1 MALTDL
7 PDSYLADFGVDC
19 VAGSVT
25 GKGILDMP
33 GQVLAG
39 NMVISTD
46 FMLTAKAADFGDL
59 LYDSEITVNGVAYV
73 VRENRLIDDGLFCEI
88 SLQRS
93 VATTMSTAATA
104 INAGDSDDSVDDL
117 ANAQLDPEVDGGSA
131 SSSYLDG
138 NTIDGGSA

>member
-7 PDSYLADFGVDC
+7 LDSYLADFGVDC

-46 FMLTAKAADFGDL
+46 FMLTAKASDFGDL
-59 LYDSEITVNGVAYV
+59 LYDSEISVNGVAYV
-73 VRENRLIDDGLFCEI
+73 VRETRLIDDGLFCEI

-93 VATTMSTAATA
+93 VATSVTTASTALD
-104 INAGDSDDSVDDL
+104 AGDSDDIVDDL
-117 ANAQLDPEVDGGSA
+117 ANDQLDPELDGGA
-131 SSSYLDG
+131 AGSSYLDG
-138 NTIDGGSA
+138 NTVDGGAA

>member
-19 VAGSVT
+19 VAGSIT

-39 NMVISTD
+39 NMVLSTD
-46 FMLTAKAADFGDL
+46 FTLTAKAADFGDL

-73 VRENRLIDDGLFCEI
+73 VRETRLIDDGLFCEI

-104 INAGDSDDSVDDL
+104 IDAGDSDDSVDDL

-138 NTIDGGSA
+138 NTIDGGAA

>member
-39 NMVISTD
+39 DMVLSTD
-46 FMLTAKAADFGDL
+46 FTLTAKAADFGDL
-59 LYDSEITVNGVAYV
+59 LYDSEISVNGVAYV
-73 VRENRLIDDGLFCEI
+73 VRETRLIDDGLFCEI

-93 VATTMSTAATA
+93 VAIGVTTASTALD
-104 INAGDSDDSVDDL
+104 AGDSDDTVDDL
-117 ANAQLDPEVDGGSA
+117 ANEQLDPELDGGA
-131 SSSYLDG
+131 AGSSYLDG
-138 NTIDGGSA
+138 NTIDGGAA

>member
-59 LYDSEITVNGVAYV
+59 LYDSEINVNGVAYV

-104 INAGDSDDSVDDL
+104 IDAGDSDDSVDDL
-117 ANAQLDPEVDGGSA
+117 GNAQLAPEVDGGSA

-138 NTIDGGSA
+138 NTIDGGAA

>member
-59 LYDSEITVNGVAYV
+59 IYGSEITVNGVAYV
-73 VRENRLIDDGLFCEI
+73 VRETRLVDDGLFCEI

-93 VATTMSTAATA
+93 VATSVTTATTA
-104 INAGDSDDSVDDL
+104 INAGDSDDTVDDL
-117 ANAQLDPEVDGGSA
+117 GNAQLDAGLNGGTA
-131 SSSYLDG
+131 STSYLDG
-138 NTIDGGSA
+138 NIVNGGSA

>member
-39 NMVISTD
+39 NMIISTD

-59 LYDSEITVNGVAYV
+59 LYDSEINVNGVAYV
-73 VRENRLIDDGLFCEI
+73 VRETRLIDDGLFCEI

-93 VATTMSTAATA
+93 VATAVTTASTALD
-104 INAGDSDDSVDDL
+104 AGDSDDTVDDL
-117 ANAQLDPEVDGGSA
+117 ANEQLDPELDGGA
-131 SSSYLDG
+131 AGSSYLDG
-138 NTIDGGSA
+138 NTIDGGAA

>member
-39 NMVISTD
+39 DMVLSTD
-46 FMLTAKAADFGDL
+46 FTLTAKAADFGNL
-59 LYDSEITVNGVAYV
+59 LYDSEISVNGVAYV
-73 VRENRLIDDGLFCEI
+73 VRETRLIDDGLFCEI

-93 VATTMSTAATA
+93 VATGVTTASTALD
-104 INAGDSDDSVDDL
+104 AGDSDDTVDDL
-117 ANAQLDPEVDGGSA
+117 ANEQLDPELDGGA
-131 SSSYLDG
+131 AGSSYLDG
-138 NTIDGGSA
+138 NTIDGGAA

>member
-25 GKGILDMP
+25 GKGIL

-39 NMVISTD
+39 NMIISTD

-59 LYDSEITVNGVAYV
+59 LYDSEINVNGVAYV
-73 VRENRLIDDGLFCEI
+73 VRETRLIDDGLFCEI

-93 VATTMSTAATA
+93 VATSVTTSSTALD
-104 INAGDSDDSVDDL
+104 AGDSDDTVDDL
-117 ANAQLDPEVDGGSA
+117 ANDQLDPELDGGTA
-131 SSSYLDG
+131 GSSYLDG
-138 NTIDGGSA
+138 NTIDGGAA

>member
-39 NMVISTD
+39 DMVLSTD
-46 FMLTAKAADFGDL
+46 FTLTAKAADFGDL
-59 LYDSEITVNGVAYV
+59 LYDSEISVNGVAYV
-73 VRENRLIDDGLFCEI
+73 VRETRLIDDGLFCEI

-93 VATTMSTAATA
+93 VATAVTTASTALD
-104 INAGDSDDSVDDL
+104 AGDSDDTVDDL
-117 ANAQLDPEVDGGSA
+117 ANDQLDPELDGGTA
-131 SSSYLDG
+131 GSSYLDG
-138 NTIDGGSA
+138 NTIDGGAA

>member
-39 NMVISTD
+39 DMVLSTD
-46 FMLTAKAADFGDL
+46 FTLTAKAADFGDL
-59 LYDSEITVNGVAYV
+59 LYDSEISVNGVAYV
-73 VRENRLIDDGLFCEI
+73 VRETRLIDDGLFCEI

-93 VATTMSTAATA
+93 VATGVTTASTALD
-104 INAGDSDDSVDDL
+104 AGDSDDTVDDL
-117 ANAQLDPEVDGGSA
+117 ANEQLDPELDGGTA
-131 SSSYLDG
+131 GSSYLDG
-138 NTIDGGSA
+138 NTIDGGAA

>member
-39 NMVISTD
+39 DMVLSTD
-46 FMLTAKAADFGDL
+46 FTLTAKAADFGDL
-59 LYDSEITVNGVAYV
+59 LYDSEINVNGVAYV
-73 VRENRLIDDGLFCEI
+73 VRETRLIDDGLFCEI

-93 VATTMSTAATA
+93 VATAVTTASTALD
-104 INAGDSDDSVDDL
+104 AGDSDDTVDDL
-117 ANAQLDPEVDGGSA
+117 ANEQLDPELDGGTA
-131 SSSYLDG
+131 VSSYLDG
-138 NTIDGGSA
+138 NTIDGGAA

>member
-39 NMVISTD
+39 DMVLSTD
-46 FMLTAKAADFGDL
+46 FTLTAKAADFGDL
-59 LYDSEITVNGVAYV
+59 LYDSEISVNGVAYV
-73 VRENRLIDDGLFCEI
+73 VRETRLIDDGLFCEI

-93 VATTMSTAATA
+93 VATGVTTASTALD
-104 INAGDSDDSVDDL
+104 AGDSDDTVDDL
-117 ANAQLDPEVDGGSA
+117 ANEQLDPELDGGA
-131 SSSYLDG
+131 AGSSYLDG
-138 NTIDGGSA
+138 NTIDGGAA